1 MFLILQP
8 YGNALSIVACF
19 LFILIIC
26 EFSEQI
32 SGDSRGQMRVAWT
45 SRGSGKKKSDPGC
58 ISNLEPR

>member
-8 YGNALSIVACF
+8 YGNALSRVACF

-32 SGDSRGQMRVAWT
+32 CGDSRGEMMVAWT
-45 SRGSGKKKSDPGC
+45 SGGSGKK
-58 ISNLEPR
+58 

>member
-32 SGDSRGQMRVAWT
+32 SGDSRGEMMVAWT
-45 SRGSGKKKSDPGC
+45 SRGSGKK
-58 ISNLEPR
+58 